1 MASKPS
7 IPKGTRDFSPIE
19 VSKRNYIISIM
30 RKHFEKYG
38 FQPIETPSFEN
49 SDTLMGKYG
58 EEGDRL
64 IFKILDSGEY
74 FEKATGDKY
83 LGEKNFNYLNLFTYS
98 ALEDL
103 FKRVSDSEEDLD
115 LEKLILEDLIESKNR
130 FFTYL
135 KNDSLVNYVKQFII
149 VNKNYF
155 HNSIK
160 IVKENTLLKNAT
172 FKFNFDTFYVG
183 NFLKSE
189 IYADFLN
196 GLKENGFNLYEDL
209 TSKNLISKI
218 SEKALRY
225 DLTVPFARYVVQ
237 HQNEIEFPF
246 KRYQIQPVWRADRP
260 QKGRFREF
268 YQCDAD
274 VVGST
279 SLWQEVEL
287 VQLYDSVFAELGLEG
302 VTIKI
307 NNRKILSGIAEV
319 IGASDKLIDFTVA
332 LDKLDKIGEDGV
344 KKEMIEKGISE
355 VALEKVQP
363 LFNFTGSISE
373 KIDKL
378 SVLLEAS
385 EEGKKG
391 IEELRFICDTVSKLG
406 LLKANLDLDVTLA
419 RGLNYYTGAIFEVS
433 APKTVAMGSI
443 GGGGRYDD
451 LTGIFG
457 LKNMSGVGISFG
469 LDRIYLVLEELNLFP
484 ETVTTSTKVMFLNFG
499 ESQAF
504 EAMKVI
510 TELRSKN
517 IKSEL
522 YPDNSKI
529 DKQFKHAERRNI
541 PYVVKEIVDG
551 KFTLKNILSGNQTAV
566 SLEELILELQ

>member
-7 IPKGTRDFSPIE
+7 IPKGTRDFSPVE

-30 RKHFEKYG
+30 RRHFEKYG
-38 FQPIETPSFEN
+38 YQPIETPSFEN

-64 IFKILDSGEY
+64 IFKILNSG
-74 FEKATGDKY
+74 
-83 LGEKNFNYLNLFTYS
+83 
-98 ALEDL
+98 
-103 FKRVSDSEEDLD
+103 
-115 LEKLILEDLIESKNR
+115 
-130 FFTYL
+130 
-135 KNDSLVNYVKQFII
+135 
-149 VNKNYF
+149 
-155 HNSIK
+155 
-160 IVKENTLLKNAT
+160 
-172 FKFNFDTFYVG
+172 
-183 NFLKSE
+183 
-189 IYADFLN
+189 DFLDKVPTDELQTIN
-196 GLKENGFNLYEDL
+196 YKQL
-209 TSKNLISKI
+209 TSKI

-237 HQNEIEFPF
+237 HQGEIEFPF

-287 VQLYDSVFAELGLEG
+287 VQLYDSVFDELGLDG

-344 KKEMIEKGISE
+344 KKEMLEKGISE
-355 VALEKVQP
+355 EALQKVQP
-363 LFNFTGSISE
+363 LFNFTGTISE
-373 KIDKL
+373 KINKL
-378 SVLLEAS
+378 SDLLSTS

-391 IEELRFICDTVSKLG
+391 IEELRFICDNVIQLG
-406 LLKANLDLDVTLA
+406 LQKANLDLDVTLA
-419 RGLNYYTGAIFEVS
+419 RGLNYYTGAIFEVT
-433 APKTVAMGSI
+433 APKGVEMGSI

-469 LDRIYLVLEELNLFP
+469 LDRIYLVLEQLNLFP
-484 ETVTTSTKVMFLNFG
+484 ETVITSTKVLFLNFG

-504 EAMKVI
+504 EAMKAI
-510 TELRSKN
+510 QQLRLQN
-517 IKSEL
+517 IKVEL
-522 YPDNSKI
+522 YPDAAKI
-529 DKQFKHAERRNI
+529 DKQFKHAERRAI
-541 PYVVKEIVDG
+541 PFVVKEMNNG
-551 KFTLKNILSGNQTAV
+551 LFTLKN
-566 SLEELILELQ
+566 LQNGEQVEVRFDDLVLRLQ

>member
-1 MASKPS
+1 MASKAS

-30 RKHFEKYG
+30 RTHFEKFGY
-38 FQPIETPSFEN
+38 QPIETPSFEN

-64 IFKILDSGEY
+64 IFKILNSGDY
-74 FEKATGDKY
+74 LAKAD
-83 LGEKNFNYLNLFTYS
+83 LN
-98 ALEDL
+98 ALEN
-103 FKRVSDSEEDLD
+103 KESN
-115 LEKLILEDLIESKNR
+115 KLTAS
-130 FFTYL
+130 
-135 KNDSLVNYVKQFII
+135 
-149 VNKNYF
+149 
-155 HNSIK
+155 
-160 IVKENTLLKNAT
+160 
-172 FKFNFDTFYVG
+172 
-183 NFLKSE
+183 
-189 IYADFLN
+189 
-196 GLKENGFNLYEDL
+196 
-209 TSKNLISKI
+209 I

-287 VQLYDSVFAELGLEG
+287 VQLYDAVFTNLGLEG

-355 VALEKVQP
+355 EAIQKVQP
-363 LFNFTGSISE
+363 LFSFSGTIQE
-373 KIDKL
+373 KIAQL
-378 SVLLEAS
+378 AVLLTNS

-391 IEELRFICDTVSKLG
+391 IEELQFICNNVLKLG
-406 LLKANLDLDVTLA
+406 LKTAHLDLDVTLA
-419 RGLNYYTGAIFEVS
+419 RGLNYYTGAIFEVT
-433 APKTVAMGSI
+433 APQVAMGSI

-484 ETVTTSTKVMFLNFG
+484 ETVSSTVQFFFVNYG
-499 ESQAF
+499 EEQAF
-504 EAMKVI
+504 EALQIIKKMREQGIK
-510 TELRSKN
+510 TE
-517 IKSEL
+517 I
-522 YPDNSKI
+522 YPDAAKI
-529 DKQFKHAERRNI
+529 DKQFKHAERKGI
-541 PYVVKEIVDG
+541 PFVIKEINNQLLTV
-551 KFTLKNILSGNQTAV
+551 KNIATGEQKHVT
-566 SLEELILELQ
+566 LEELLLM